1 VYNPGAI
8 YKQKEGYNMRIS
20 DSNKLVASIME
31 VKSGQDM
38 TEVIMDIGDQAVT
51 ATISSSAAKDME
63 LKKGDKVFAVFNST
77 DVSLIKG

>member
-1 VYNPGAI
+1 
-8 YKQKEGYNMRIS
+8 
-20 DSNKLVASIME
+20 ME

>member
-1 VYNPGAI
+1 
-8 YKQKEGYNMRIS
+8 MRIIE
-20 DSNKLVASIME
+20 SNKLVASIME

-38 TEVIMDIGDQAVT
+38 TEGIMDIGDQAVT